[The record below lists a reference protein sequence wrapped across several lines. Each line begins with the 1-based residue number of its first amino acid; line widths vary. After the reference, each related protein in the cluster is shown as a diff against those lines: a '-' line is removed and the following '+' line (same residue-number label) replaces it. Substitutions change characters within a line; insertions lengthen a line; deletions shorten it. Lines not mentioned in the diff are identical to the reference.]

1 MTGRR
6 GREHPQRPPRPPRPH
21 RPHRNDAFGNVIDPV
36 VGYAR
41 GAILSSSHEETLRN
55 ERAQALIG
63 ARVEKLGPESI
74 YVFTGMAGELSLAA
88 EDLATLAR
96 ESIGRVLFGRAL
108 REQALAHLGGAA
120 NDGVAVLNRTS
131 GGIIAAA
138 LAFCAPGETLISL
151 VPGAISHPSLTR
163 GAELAGASLLE
174 VSDLRGLQ
182 RGLEETEG
190 RLVIVTGVT
199 SEQVVMPEADL
210 VESLR
215 LIRRAGRI
223 SLVDDAYGARVR
235 TVLFGQPAA
244 RSAGAD
250 LAITSNQKA
259 GLTGPTAGL
268 LVGDPSLVRRVLSVA
283 AQHGLEARAAIALG
297 VLRSL
302 ERYTPARLLADAAV
316 GKELHAAMSA
326 AFGPDRV
333 SLTALGPIIEEDD
346 ILAIALARTRTPETS
361 VSIVPSEASAGLG
374 MLLLEHHGI
383 LTVNAAGTP
392 GSRVSLRL
400 KASSD
405 EMERVGHPRAVVAAV
420 QDAFDRLA
428 RVVADADAMRRLIL
442 PAG

>member
-1 MTGRR
+1 MTERR
-6 GREHPQRPPRPPRPH
+6 GRERPH
-21 RPHRNDAFGNVIDPV
+21 REDAFGNVIDPV

-41 GAILSSSHEETLRN
+41 GAILASPYEETLKK
-55 ERAQALIG
+55 EGAHGLIRS
-63 ARVEKLGPESI
+63 RVAALGPGSI
-74 YVFTGMAGELSLAA
+74 YVFTGMAGDLSLSE
-88 EDLATLAR
+88 EDLATLAQ
-96 ESIGRVLFGRAL
+96 ESIGPALFGRAL
-108 REQALAHLGGAA
+108 RERALAHLGGAA

-151 VPGAISHPSLTR
+151 VPGAISHPSVTR

-174 VSDLRGLQ
+174 VSDLGRLQQGLA
-182 RGLEETEG
+182 ETDG

-199 SEQVVMPEADL
+199 SEQVVMAEADL
-210 VESLR
+210 IEALR

-268 LVGDPSLVRRVLSVA
+268 LVGEASLVRRVVSMA

-302 ERYTPARLLADAAV
+302 ERYEPARLLADAAV

-326 AFGPDRV
+326 AFGPERV
-333 SLTALGPIIEEDD
+333 ALTALGPVIEEDD
-346 ILAIALARTRTPETS
+346 ILAIALGQARVPETS
-361 VSIVPSEASAGLG
+361 VAIVPAEASAGLG
-374 MLLLEHHGI
+374 MLLLEHNGI
-383 LTVNAAGTP
+383 LTVNATGAP

-400 KASSD
+400 KASSA
-405 EMERVGHPRAVVAAV
+405 EMERAGQPRAVVAAV
-420 QDAFDRLA
+420 RDAFDRLA
-428 RVVADADAMRRLIL
+428 KVIADGDAVRRLIL
-442 PAG
+442 PGAPIPLA

>member
-1 MTGRR
+1 MSERTPRNG
-6 GREHPQRPPRPPRPH
+6 PPRE
-21 RPHRNDAFGNVIDPV
+21 DAFGNVIDPV

-41 GAILSSSHEETLRN
+41 GAILSNSHEETLRK
-55 ERAQALIG
+55 EHAQALIRS
-63 ARVEKLGPESI
+63 RVATLGPESI
-74 YVFTGMAGELSLAA
+74 YVFTGMPGVFPLRE
-88 EDLATLAR
+88 EDLATLSQ
-96 ESIGRVLFGRAL
+96 ESVGPVLFGRAL
-108 REQALAHLGGAA
+108 REHALDHLGGAA

-131 GGIIAAA
+131 AGIIAAA
-138 LAFCAPGETLISL
+138 LALCAPGETLISL

-174 VSDLRGLQ
+174 VSDLPGLQ
-182 RGLEETEG
+182 RGLRETAG

-199 SEQVVMPEADL
+199 SEQVVLPEAEL

-250 LAITSNQKA
+250 LAITSNHKA

-268 LVGDPSLVRRVLSVA
+268 LVGDPSLVRRVVSVA
-283 AQHGLEARAAIALG
+283 AEHGFEARAPIALG

-302 ERYTPARLLADAAV
+302 ERFEPAQLIADAAV
-316 GKELHAAMSA
+316 GNELHTAMSA
-326 AFGPDRV
+326 AFGPERV
-333 SLTALGPIIEEDD
+333 WPSALGPIVEADD
-346 ILAIALARTRTPETS
+346 ILGIALRRAGAVES
-361 VSIVPSEASAGLG
+361 SASIVPAEASAGLG

-383 LTVNAAGTP
+383 LTVNATGTP

-400 KASSD
+400 KASSA
-405 EMERVGHPRAVVAAV
+405 EMERFGQIGAVVTAV
-420 QDAFDRLA
+420 SDAFDRLA
-428 RVVADADAMRRLIL
+428 RVIADGDALRRLIL
-442 PAG
+442 PEPPG